1 MEGETDGRGA
11 EGRSALLAVSSRSC
25 SGAFTGAVIMSI
37 QYKFFTVFLHEA
49 EKIEGDLNCFLR
61 SVRVIQVQ
69 RQFVDRGDYSFWA
82 LAVEYMAGTGE
93 KGVAGNDTKR
103 KPSIDYK
110 QVLSPEDFNIFAQLR
125 EWRKVQATED
135 GTPVYTIFT
144 NEQLAKIVENRV
156 TSKAGLLEI
165 DGVGEGKIS
174 KYGLAVL
181 KVVQAALQN
190 IGEEGGV

>member
-1 MEGETDGRGA
+1 M
-11 EGRSALLAVSSRSC
+11 
-25 SGAFTGAVIMSI
+25 
-37 QYKFFTVFLHEA
+37 
-49 EKIEGDLNCFLR
+49 
-61 SVRVIQVQ
+61 
-69 RQFVDRGDYSFWA
+69 
-82 LAVEYMAGTGE
+82 
-93 KGVAGNDTKR
+93 
-103 KPSIDYK
+103 
-110 QVLSPEDFNIFAQLR
+110 
-125 EWRKVQATED
+125 
-135 GTPVYTIFT
+135 YTIFT